1 MNKKLKIL
9 SFALLSI
16 MILGI
21 GFFSLPYIFNLV
33 MKNSS
38 ASEKSHQFPV
48 TVNPKNKTIVESKAV
63 DAYLES
69 TGSPLQAAV
78 GNVFWNTF
86 EWLAI
91 SVADMPLYQSI
102 AAVDGRFVNI
112 KPGMRKEQVAKM
124 FTKALGWSGQEKK
137 YFINPEKDA
146 SLPLAEGSFS
156 PGIYFLNSKTDP
168 QTAQEM
174 VNKRFTE
181 DILSHY
187 GTSTADIVPLNQAL
201 NIASL
206 IQRETGGNE
215 DMRLISGIIWNRI
228 FNKMNLQIDATLQYA
243 KVGSTDTNN
252 WWPDVKPADKYL
264 KSPYNTYMHAGLPP
278 TPIASPSVA
287 AVVAALNP
295 TKTSCLFYFHDK
307 NGDIHCTNTYKEH
320 VTLLK
325 QYYK

>member
-1 MNKKLKIL
+1 
-9 SFALLSI
+9 

-21 GFFSLPYIFNLV
+21 GIFSLPYILNLV
-33 MKNSS
+33 IKNTT
-38 ASEKSHQFPV
+38 APEKVKQFPV
-48 TVNPKNKTIVESKAV
+48 TVNPKNKTIIENKIV
-63 DAYLES
+63 DEYLEN

-78 GNVFWNTF
+78 GNVFWDTF
-86 EWLAI
+86 KWLALSI
-91 SVADMPLYQSI
+91 ADMPLYQSI

-112 KPGMRKEQVAKM
+112 KPGMRKEQVAKI
-124 FTKALGWSGQEKK
+124 FKKTLGWSDQGKK
-137 YFINPEKDA
+137 DFLNPEKYA
-146 SLPLAEGSFS
+146 TLPLEEGSFA

-168 QTAQEM
+168 QTAQDM
-174 VNKRFTE
+174 VNKRFT
-181 DILSHY
+181 DDVLSRY
-187 GTSTADIVPLNQAL
+187 STSTAEIVPLNQAL
-201 NIASL
+201 TIASL

-264 KSPYNTYMHAGLPP
+264 KSPYNTYLHAGLPP
-278 TPIASPSVA
+278 TPIANPSVA

-307 NGDIHCTNTYKEH
+307 DGAIHCTNTYKEH